1 MPLRGS
7 RQFYLPAL
15 QITGIVKKFSGEQM
29 YKNNLSRVSLCWLTV
44 SNGRQLCR
52 IYSSSCTWQH
62 RKHHCYSSY
71 YHAPFT
77 IRKMTGGTLVI
88 PPLSPSAITPLPLWS
103 LPDTTF
109 KECHVR
115 LYSTKPPSQPSTPV
129 DENQNEIQTSKST
142 SSKSSI
148 AVQNDG
154 IKEEKLS
161 LVQKFKL
168 MYKQYWYVLIPVHV
182 ATSLVWYG
190 SFFIAAK
197 SGVDIV
203 PWLEWMGASEKI
215 LSHLRNSNAG
225 YYALAYAMYKIAT
238 PARYTVTIGG
248 TTLSINYLKKRGY
261 IKPVPSS
268 EQLKEMYEGKKEE
281 LIEKREEMKEKYQE
295 KKEEMLERYQEKKDE
310 IIERVSERREEI
322 RDRVAEK
329 RDEIKGRVAEKR
341 EEYKDKM
348 DVGREKIEKLKK
360 KVFTKR

>member
-7 RQFYLPAL
+7 RQLYLPAL
-15 QITGIVKKFSGEQM
+15 QIMGIVQKSVEHMYRSRFSQ
-29 YKNNLSRVSLCWLTV
+29 VSLSWLPIC
-44 SNGRQLCR
+44 NGHQSYRV
-52 IYSSSCTWQH
+52 YSSSCTWHH
-62 RKHHCYSSY
+62 RKHHRCSLH
-71 YHAPFT
+71 YHSPFT
-77 IRKMTGGTLVI
+77 ISKMTGGTFVI
-88 PPLSPSAITPLPLWS
+88 PQLSPSAITPIPLWS

-129 DENQNEIQTSKST
+129 DENQNEIQTSKLT
-142 SSKSSI
+142 SSKSSST
-148 AVQNDG
+148 VQNEG
-154 IKEEKLS
+154 VKEEKLS

-197 SGVDIV
+197 SGLDIV

-268 EQLKEMYEGKKEE
+268 EQLKEMYEAVFGKLRSLLKRPFKKE
-281 LIEKREEMKEKYQE
+281 
-295 KKEEMLERYQEKKDE
+295 KDE
-310 IIERVSERREEI
+310 PASPSHDYVP
-322 RDRVAEK
+322 V
-329 RDEIKGRVAEKR
+329 
-341 EEYKDKM
+341 
-348 DVGREKIEKLKK
+348 
-360 KVFTKR
+360 

>member
-1 MPLRGS
+1 
-7 RQFYLPAL
+7 
-15 QITGIVKKFSGEQM
+15 
-29 YKNNLSRVSLCWLTV
+29 
-44 SNGRQLCR
+44 
-52 IYSSSCTWQH
+52 
-62 RKHHCYSSY
+62 
-71 YHAPFT
+71 
-77 IRKMTGGTLVI
+77 MTGGTLVI

-268 EQLKEMYEGKKEE
+268 EQLKEMYEAVCGKVHSILKRPFKKE
-281 LIEKREEMKEKYQE
+281 
-295 KKEEMLERYQEKKDE
+295 KDE
-310 IIERVSERREEI
+310 PASPTHDYAPV
-322 RDRVAEK
+322 
-329 RDEIKGRVAEKR
+329 
-341 EEYKDKM
+341 
-348 DVGREKIEKLKK
+348 
-360 KVFTKR
+360 